1 MASRMLVSVMDRD
14 PDRPG
19 GDLSE
24 SEIEA
29 LHEVEL
35 GLEWLHR
42 AHGSL
47 VEFHHATGHAMDH
60 LADAEATL
68 RASGYDELAD
78 RLREELLPT
87 GVFNQTWSYDVVET
101 FQDGCLADVT
111 AFESDVRETVS
122 DGRRHVAERRQERE
136 WKGRRD

>member
-68 RASGYDELAD
+68 RASGYDKLAD

-87 GVFNQTWSYDVVET
+87 GVFDQTWSYDVVET